1 MAQPLRQSL
10 HALAERLG
18 YTVRELAGRLT
29 LAELRDWLAY
39 DRLRREEANGGG
51 WVGKGKA
58 QGQTL
63 PPGPLT
69 PASAALALGVVP
81 KRKGG

>member
-18 YTVRELAGRLT
+18 YTVRDLASRLT

-39 DRLRREEANGGG
+39 DRVRRGEADAVMAG
-51 WVGKGKA
+51 
-58 QGQTL
+58 
-63 PPGPLT
+63 PGRLT
-69 PASAALALGVVP
+69 GPITPRMAALALGVVP
-81 KRKGG
+81 KRKG

>member
-18 YTVRELAGRLT
+18 YTVRELAGKLT

-39 DRLRREEANGGG
+39 DRLRREEASGAKPGPQMP
-51 WVGKGKA
+51 A
-58 QGQTL
+58 
-63 PPGPLT
+63 GPLT
-69 PASAALALGVVP
+69 PATAALALGVVP
-81 KRKGG
+81 KRKG

>member
-1 MAQPLRQSL
+1 MMAQPLRQHV

-18 YTVRELAGRLT
+18 YTVRELAQRLT

-39 DRLRREEANGGG
+39 DRLRRGEGPQASATGPS
-51 WVGKGKA
+51 
-58 QGQTL
+58 L

-69 PASAALALGVVP
+69 PAAAALALGVIP

>member
-18 YTVRELAGRLT
+18 YTVRELASRLT

-39 DRLRREEANGGG
+39 DRIRRKEISGSG
-51 WVGKGKA
+51 WVGKSKA
-58 QGQTL
+58 QGPTL

-69 PASAALALGVVP
+69 PATAALALGVVP
-81 KRKGG
+81 RRKGA

>member
-1 MAQPLRQSL
+1 MMAQPVRQAL

-18 YTVRELAGRLT
+18 YTVRELAARLT

-39 DRLRREEANGGG
+39 DRVRREAAGEARPEGPS
-51 WVGKGKA
+51 
-58 QGQTL
+58 L

-69 PASAALALGVVP
+69 PAAAALALGVVP
-81 KRKGG
+81 KRKLNEG